1 MKTKI
6 FLFVFFYFIN
16 NYAQEFGMGLLLD
29 DSLYANSPTAAPL
42 MRGDYED
49 LPISASLKKNAP
61 TPGNQ
66 GAAKLND
73 FGYDCDREVTAL
85 DKVKAVNYR
94 IIEYREVASARTEE
108 KTKFVKKSI
117 AEGRP
122 VVIAIDCPPSFS
134 YAGEFWNPKE
144 DEYKNWGR
152 GHGITVVGYDENKFG
167 GAFELINS
175 WGTYW

>member
-66 GAAKLND
+66 GPY
-73 FGYDCDREVTAL
+73 GTC
-85 DKVKAVNYR
+85 
-94 IIEYREVASARTEE
+94 
-108 KTKFVKKSI
+108 
-117 AEGRP
+117 
-122 VVIAIDCPPSFS
+122 
-134 YAGEFWNPKE
+134 AGW
-144 DEYKNWGR
+144 
-152 GHGITVVGYDENKFG
+152 
-167 GAFELINS
+167 
-175 WGTYW
+175 